1 MKRLAF
7 YRPVDC
13 GTLRLYVTR
22 HSATAAPDTLHHS
35 FLYSFYLLPFFSFL
49 FFPPFFSAAVK
60 RLRQTLIKLR
70 IAYNLTIRSY
80 VSF

>member
-1 MKRLAF
+1 VECLACKSQGIPPLPPLTHCIIVFFILFIYSLAF
-7 YRPVDC
+7 
-13 GTLRLYVTR
+13 
-22 HSATAAPDTLHHS
+22 
-35 FLYSFYLLPFFSFL
+35 LLPFFL
-49 FFPPFFSAAVK
+49 AAFK